1 MDARHA
7 RQHLD
12 ELHGAAVWLRSSAP
26 EHPRYRLWLGDLIEF
41 TRAAYGLESA
51 EMTAVRD
58 VLRAEPRPR
67 ADAPE
72 GVRVQAHLARL
83 NRFIALIDRFAAAL
97 PEEIPLTEI
106 ERRDPHRNGTRD
118 DSSQDNA

>member
-41 TRAAYGLESA
+41 TRAAFGLESSEMA
-51 EMTAVRD
+51 EVRAAIIAD
-58 VLRAEPRPR
+58 PRLPP
-67 ADAPE
+67 DAPE
-72 GVRVQAHLARL
+72 SARVQAHLARL
-83 NRFIALIDRFAAAL
+83 DRFIALIDRFASNFPDDL
-97 PEEIPLTEI
+97 PLVQVEPEAPQ
-106 ERRDPHRNGTRD
+106 RDGH
-118 DSSQDNA
+118 QDRGSAP